1 MGIQEKMSLGKKLQ
15 HMAGA
20 LRHAQPYKPEYKP
33 LCQTLSKPIRTTAAL
48 LKSENSGSQKRR
60 KFMSHSVS
68 TQHLSGRA
76 ALLAFA
82 FLFVASSVTPVF
94 AQYKR
99 TDLASN
105 QPGVAPSTDQQH
117 LINSWGLTALPTSPF
132 WLSDNGSGFS
142 TLYSVVGQQIQITQ
156 IPLFV
161 TIPASASSPAGTAG
175 TPTGIVGN
183 ISPTDFTVTEN
194 GKSGPALFIFDTLD
208 GTISAWNPDVD
219 GLVPIPGTSANSSHA
234 TIVADQVVAGATYT
248 GLAIAT
254 NKEGQ
259 TFLYAADGGPNRAV
273 DMFGGPFGG
282 TFAFVKSFNDPKI
295 PKNFTTYGIQTI
307 NGEIWVTFTALNKA
321 QGGFVDVFA
330 TDGTLLRHDAL
341 HGPLHSPWGIA
352 LAPADFGPMS
362 NAILISNNIS
372 RGRVNAFDP
381 KSGGFLGPLRDANG
395 NPIEIDGFG
404 RCSSVRTAAR
414 TARIISC
421 SSPVARTVMPTGF
434 SASSRSDNKLAAGR
448 FRASRG

>member
-1 MGIQEKMSLGKKLQ
+1 
-15 HMAGA
+15 
-20 LRHAQPYKPEYKP
+20 
-33 LCQTLSKPIRTTAAL
+33 
-48 LKSENSGSQKRR
+48 
-60 KFMSHSVS
+60 MSHSVS
-68 TQHLSGRA
+68 TQHLSGHA
-76 ALLAFA
+76 ARLAFA
-82 FLFVASSVTPVF
+82 ILFLVSSVTPIF
-94 AQYKR
+94 AQYVR

-117 LINSWGLTALPTSPF
+117 LINSWGLTALPATPF

-142 TLYSVVGQQIQITQ
+142 TLYTGAGLQ

-161 TIPASASSPAGTAG
+161 TIPASASSPAGTPG

-183 ISPTDFTVTEN
+183 ISPTKNGFTVTEK
-194 GKSGPALFIFDTLD
+194 GKSGKALFIFATLD
-208 GTISAWNPDVD
+208 GTISAWNPGVD
-219 GLVPIPGTSANSSHA
+219 SVVPGPSPGTTSSHA
-234 TIVADQVVAGATYT
+234 TIVVDQLVAGATYT

-273 DMFGGPFGG
+273 DMFNG
-282 TFAFVKSFNDPKI
+282 TFAFVKSFSDPKI
-295 PKNFTTYGIQTI
+295 PRDFTTYGIQAI
-307 NGEIWVTFTALNKA
+307 NGEIWITFTPLNKA

-330 TDGTLLRHDAL
+330 TDGTVLRHDAI

-381 KSGGFLGPLRDANG
+381 NSGGFLGPLRDAQWQPHRN
-395 NPIEIDGFG
+395 
-404 RCSSVRTAAR
+404 R
-414 TARIISC
+414 
-421 SSPVARTVMPTGF
+421 
-434 SASSRSDNKLAAGR
+434 
-448 FRASRG
+448 

>member
-1 MGIQEKMSLGKKLQ
+1 
-15 HMAGA
+15 
-20 LRHAQPYKPEYKP
+20 
-33 LCQTLSKPIRTTAAL
+33 
-48 LKSENSGSQKRR
+48 
-60 KFMSHSVS
+60 MSHSVS
-68 TQHLSGRA
+68 TQHLSGHA
-76 ALLAFA
+76 ARLAFA
-82 FLFVASSVTPVF
+82 ILFLVSSVTPIF
-94 AQYKR
+94 AQYVR

-117 LINSWGLTALPTSPF
+117 LINSWGLTALPATPF

-142 TLYSVVGQQIQITQ
+142 TLYTGAGLQ

-161 TIPASASSPAGTAG
+161 TIPASASSPAGTPG

-183 ISPTDFTVTEN
+183 ISTTASDFIVTEN
-194 GKSGPALFIFDTLD
+194 GKSAPALFIFATLD
-208 GTISAWNPDVD
+208 GTISAWTPRVD
-219 GLVPIPGTSANSSHA
+219 GVVTSMGITSSHA
-234 TIVADQVVAGATYT
+234 TRVVDQVVAGATYT

-273 DMFGGPFGG
+273 DMFNGA
-282 TFAFVKSFNDPKI
+282 FAFVKSFSDPKI
-295 PKNFTTYGIQTI
+295 PRDFTTYGIQAI
-307 NGEIWVTFTALNKA
+307 NGEIWITFTPLNKA

-330 TDGTLLRHDAL
+330 TDGTILRHDAI

-381 KSGGFLGPLRDANG
+381 NSGGFLGPLRDANG
-395 NPIEIDGFG
+395 NPIEIDNVWALQFG
-404 RCSSVRTAAR
+404 QDGGPNGAHNQLFF
-414 TARIISC
+414 
-421 SSPVARTVMPTGF
+421 TGGPNGYANGIF
-434 SASSRSDNKLAAGR
+434 GVIT
-448 FRASRG
+448 FGQ